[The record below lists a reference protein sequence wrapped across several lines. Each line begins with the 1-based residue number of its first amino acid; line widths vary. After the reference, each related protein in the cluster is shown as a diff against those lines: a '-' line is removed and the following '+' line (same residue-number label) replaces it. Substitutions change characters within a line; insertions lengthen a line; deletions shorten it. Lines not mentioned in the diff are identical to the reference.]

1 MSPPPVVLCILD
13 GVGWGRRDDGDAV
26 HLAHTPNLDSLMEAH
41 PWRLL
46 QAHGTAVGMPSDS
59 DMGNSEVG
67 HNAMG
72 AGRVFDQGAK
82 LVEEAIRSGRIWEA
96 EAWQTAMARG
106 RAGGTLHLLGLVSD
120 GNVHS
125 HVDHLRAMIARA
137 WAEGVGRIRV
147 HALTD
152 GRDVGART
160 APEWLPALEAELAAA
175 GDGAIATGGGRMHLT
190 MDRYEADWEMVARG
204 WRTHVHGEG
213 RRFAS
218 AMDALQTLYSDAPEV
233 DDQWLP
239 AFVIGDYTGMRD
251 GDAVLFFN
259 FRGDRAIEISRAF
272 DEGADFTA
280 FDRGRVP
287 DLSYAGMMEYD
298 GDLHVPRA
306 FLVAPP
312 AIDDTVGARLA
323 AAGQRSYA
331 VSETQ
336 KFGHVT
342 YFFHGNRSAAPEG
355 EEQREIP
362 SDNLPFDQAPEMKAA
377 QITRALIERLEQGD
391 VQHARLNL
399 ANGDMVGHTGNLEA
413 TVRAVE
419 IVDAC
424 LGELV
429 AACDRLGAILLLTAD
444 HGNADEMFRWDKKRG
459 RYAEDEHG
467 RRVPSSS
474 HSLNP
479 VPVVLA
485 DPTGC
490 WTLAGDTPGA
500 TVGGLA
506 RIGGTVLALC
516 NLPVPDSWLPSLAMP
531 KETHP

>member
-26 HLAHTPNLDSLMEAH
+26 HLARTPHLDALMAAH

-46 QAHGTAVGMPSDS
+46 QAHGTAVGMPSDA

-82 LVEEAIRSGRIWEA
+82 LVDEAIASGRMWQT
-96 EAWQTAMARG
+96 EAWRAAVRRG
-106 RAGGTLHLLGLVSD
+106 QAGGTLHLLGLVSD

-125 HVDHLRAMIARA
+125 HVQHLRAMIARA
-137 WAEGVGRIRV
+137 WAEGVGRIRL

-160 APEWLPALEAELAAA
+160 APTWLPALEAELAAA

-204 WRTHVHGEG
+204 WRTHVHAQG
-213 RRFAS
+213 RRFGS
-218 AMDALQTLYSDAPEV
+218 AAEALRVLYAEDPRV

-239 AFVIGDYTGMRD
+239 AFVVGDYAGMQD

-272 DEGADFTA
+272 DEGDSFEA
-280 FDRGRVP
+280 FDRRPIPAV
-287 DLSYAGMMEYD
+287 SYAGMMEYD
-298 GDLHVPRA
+298 GDLHVPRS
-306 FLVAPP
+306 FLVTPP

-323 AAGQRSYA
+323 AAGQRAYA

-355 EEQREIP
+355 EDQCEIP
-362 SDNLPFDQAPEMKAA
+362 SDNLPFDQAPEMKAEE
-377 QITRALIERLEQGD
+377 ITRTLIARLEQGD
-391 VQHARLNL
+391 LRHARLNL
-399 ANGDMVGHTGNLEA
+399 ANGDMVGHTGDLAA

-419 IVDAC
+419 VVDAC
-424 LGELV
+424 VGELA
-429 AACDRLGAILLLTAD
+429 AACERLGAILLLTAD
-444 HGNADEMFRWDKKRG
+444 HGNADEMFRWDKKAG
-459 RYAEDEHG
+459 RYAEDAQG
-467 RRVPSSS
+467 VRVPSSS

-485 DPTGC
+485 DPTGR
-490 WTLAGDTPGA
+490 WTLEGGAPGEL
-500 TVGGLA
+500 VGGLA

-516 NLPVPDSWLPSLAMP
+516 GLPVPDGWLPSLAVASGGQP
-531 KETHP
+531 